1 MGLDIAILG
10 VGAAAPGPRTRSGVS
25 SLHNHSAHELNLNP
39 NVPIRSCA
47 VDDRTS
53 RETCTGRAHQKML
66 TGA

>member
-10 VGAAAPGPRTRSGVS
+10 FGAAVPGLEPSGAS

-39 NVPIRSCA
+39 DAGTGSSA

-53 RETCTGRAHQKML
+53 R
-66 TGA
+66 